1 MIVLKQ
7 MLKQK
12 SNISKSKMLKTF
24 LISIILLLTSA
35 IACGQHLNPKRIV
48 FSGDTGVFFTH
59 KQEIE
64 LLVKFKQ
71 LEGCKLEVEKWK
83 KYAMDA
89 DQQIA
94 KERTAYNALNKE
106 YNSLLLVAKDFQ
118 KKYEDEYVAHEN
130 TKVKLNDMT
139 DKKNKWVKATFITGG
154 VSLIIITPLVYLLV
168 H

>member
-1 MIVLKQ
+1 M
-7 MLKQK
+7 
-12 SNISKSKMLKTF
+12 
-24 LISIILLLTSA
+24 

-48 FSGDTGVFFTH
+48 FSGDTGIFFTH

-71 LEGCKLEVEKWK
+71 LEGCKLEKAKWE

-89 DQQIA
+89 DLQIDR
-94 KERTAYNALNKE
+94 ERSAYDHLNKE
-106 YNSLLLVAKDFQ
+106 YKSLLTVAKDFQ
-118 KKYEDEYVAHEN
+118 DKYNNEYTVHEN
-130 TKVKLNDMT
+130 TKIKLIDMT

-154 VSLIIITPLVYLLV
+154 VSLLIITPLVYLLV